1 MFVFFI
7 HNYLIR
13 KLTVFA
19 FLLLFNPDFSSAQ
32 NTSGYI
38 LIISGRVML
47 NDATQDHVKISI
59 FRENLL
65 VDSIVS
71 GPLGKFK
78 YALKVNSYYSISFDN
93 SDGYHKVLAID
104 TNIPADIK
112 SEIKPY
118 KCIIRLDAEYI
129 DDGEG
134 AKKYSDFPIGIVKFD
149 EESKMFELDY
159 HYSRSRIKE
168 IK

>member
-1 MFVFFI
+1 M
-7 HNYLIR
+7 R
-13 KLTVFA
+13 KLIVI
-19 FLLLFNPDFSSAQ
+19 LLLIIISPHISLAQ
-32 NTSGYI
+32 NINGYV

-47 NDATQDHVKISI
+47 NGATQDHVRISI
-59 FRENLL
+59 FSDNLL

-78 YALKVNSYYSISFDN
+78 YALKTNSYYSISFDN
-93 SDGYHKVLAID
+93 TDGYHKVVAVD
-104 TNIPADIK
+104 TNIPADIN

-118 KCIIRLDAEYI
+118 KCIIRLDAEFI
-129 DDGEG
+129 DDGES
-134 AKKYSDFPIGIVKFD
+134 AKKYSDYPIGIVKFD